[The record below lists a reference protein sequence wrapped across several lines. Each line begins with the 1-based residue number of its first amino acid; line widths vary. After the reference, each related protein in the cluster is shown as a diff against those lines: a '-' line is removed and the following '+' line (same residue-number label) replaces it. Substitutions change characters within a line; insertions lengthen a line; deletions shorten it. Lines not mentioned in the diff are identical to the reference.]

1 MIKILTLVTVLAPLL
16 GCLIAG
22 LGGKLVGRRGA
33 QWVTIGLMI
42 ISLLGAFWVF
52 MLVVLNGSHYYG
64 TIYTWGIS
72 GKFHFNVGF
81 MVDPLTA
88 IMMLIVTFISLV
100 VHIYSIGYM
109 AWDPGY
115 QRFFSYM
122 SMFTFAMLI
131 LVTANNFFQLFFGW
145 EEVGLVSYLLIGFWF
160 EKESATTGS
169 LKAFLVNRSGDFGF
183 ILGISAIL
191 DYFGSLDYHTVFS
204 EAPKISQ
211 TVISI
216 FPGLHWSILTV
227 ICILLFIG
235 AMGKSAQ
242 MPLHVWLPESMEGPT
257 PISALIHAA
266 TMVTAGV
273 FLMARMSPLFELSQ
287 VALSTVLF
295 IGATTALLTGLL
307 AFVEFDIKRVIAFS
321 TMSQLGYMMAA
332 DGVSAYSA
340 GIFHLL
346 THACFK
352 ALLFLSTGSVIIALH
367 HEQDMRKMGNL
378 RKYLPATY
386 VTFLIGALSLA
397 AIPPFS
403 GFYSKDVIIEAVS
416 HSTIPGSQ
424 YAYICLL
431 LGAFVTSHYIF
442 RAFFLTFH
450 TSKPIKLMAPK
461 LKPIK
466 ETPWSMIG
474 SQWILSI
481 PSVILG
487 VIVIYWMLYREP
499 NLLGSSVEVLP
510 RYDML
515 RAMRTEFYNAF
526 YMAYH
531 SIVTSPFWASALGVF
546 SAWVMT
552 IARPRVPRL
561 LKQRLTWLHRI
572 LVAKYGFDTFNW
584 FIFVR
589 GGRALANFFFRVG
602 DLKILDHFI
611 VDGSGRNVTRVA
623 RLMRRLQSGYL
634 YHYVFAMILGLL
646 IFLIWFVLA

>member
-1 MIKILTLVTVLAPLL
+1 MIKILTLITVLAPLF

-22 LGGKLVGRRGA
+22 LGGKPIGRRGA
-33 QWVTIGLMI
+33 QWVTIALMI
-42 ISLLGAFWVF
+42 VSLLGALWVF
-52 MLVVLNGSHYYG
+52 ILVVVNGGYYYG
-64 TIYTWGIS
+64 TVYNWEASST
-72 GKFHFNVGF
+72 FYFNVGF
-81 MVDPLTA
+81 MIDPLTVV
-88 IMMLIVTFISLV
+88 MMLIVTFISLV
-100 VHIYSIGYM
+100 VHIYSVGYM
-109 AWDPGY
+109 AQDPGC
-115 QRFFSYM
+115 QRFFSYI

-183 ILGISAIL
+183 VLGISAIL

-211 TVISI
+211 KVVSI
-216 FPGLHWSILTV
+216 FPGFHWSILTV

-235 AMGKSAQ
+235 AMGKSVQ
-242 MPLHVWLPESMEGPT
+242 IPLHVWLPESMEGPT
-257 PISALIHAA
+257 PISALIHSA

-273 FLMARMSPLFELSQ
+273 FLMVRMSPIFELSQ
-287 VALSTVLF
+287 VALSIVLI
-295 IGATTALLTGLL
+295 IGATTALFTGLL

-321 TMSQLGYMMAA
+321 TMSQLGYMVAA
-332 DGVSAYSA
+332 DGISAYSA

-352 ALLFLSTGSVIIALH
+352 ALLFLSTGSVIIALNN
-367 HEQDMRKMGNL
+367 EQDMRKMGNL
-378 RKYLPATY
+378 RKYLPVTY
-386 VTFLIGALSLA
+386 ATFLIGALSLA

-403 GFYSKDVIIEAVS
+403 GFYSKDTIIEAVS

-431 LGAFVTSHYIF
+431 LGAFVTSYYIF
-442 RAFFLTFH
+442 RVFFLTFH
-450 TSKPIKLMAPK
+450 ASKPMAPK
-461 LKPIK
+461 LKLIK

-481 PSVILG
+481 LSVLLGAIL
-487 VIVIYWMLYREP
+487 IYWMLYREP
-499 NLLGSSVEVLP
+499 NILGSSIKVLP
-510 RYDML
+510 RHNTLQVMCTQFHDAL
-515 RAMRTEFYNAF
+515 H
-526 YMAYH
+526 MAYY
-531 SIVTSPFWASALGVF
+531 SITTSPFWASAFGIF

-552 IARPRVPRL
+552 IARPGIPRL

-572 LVAKYGFDTFNW
+572 LTAKYGFDIFNR

-602 DLKILDHFI
+602 DLKILDHF
-611 VDGSGRNVTRVA
+611 VVNGAGRNITRIA
-623 RLMRRLQSGYL
+623 HLMCRLQSGYL
-634 YHYVFAMILGLL
+634 HHYVFAMIFWLL
-646 IFLIWFVLA
+646 IFLIWFVLV